1 MNKQEIYALL
11 RAQNIWHE
19 VTEHKA
25 VFNMAEVAENGTRI
39 TLFDA

>member
-11 RAQNIWHE
+11 GARNIWHE

-25 VFNMAEVAENGTRI
+25 VYNMA
-39 TLFDA
+39 